1 MRTSGDQLS
10 PGAVD
15 LAMPQ
20 SGNPLQISLAA
31 LNCSSVHGSQE
42 LCPFRKRNV
51 RWPPNKRGA
60 VKSTLGV
67 TEREA
72 QSSYR

>member
-31 LNCSSVHGSQE
+31 LNCSSVHGSH
-42 LCPFRKRNV
+42 KGGRNG
-51 RWPPNKRGA
+51 PCGTENFPCSHGA
-60 VKSTLGV
+60 TL
-67 TEREA
+67 
-72 QSSYR
+72 